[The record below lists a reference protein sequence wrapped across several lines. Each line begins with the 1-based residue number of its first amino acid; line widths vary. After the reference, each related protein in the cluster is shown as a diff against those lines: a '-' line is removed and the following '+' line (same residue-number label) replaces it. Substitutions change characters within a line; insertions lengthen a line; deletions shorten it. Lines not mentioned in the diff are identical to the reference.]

1 LLLPLFMCRYPFTSH
16 IDKKIFLTFL
26 LKLYLYTFSL
36 YENPSFIIK
45 IPLSKIDRQHNG
57 HKKKD
62 KRTNNYLQN
71 TTKKTKDRATRT
83 PLKTRD
89 QGRIQDFKLGG
100 GGALKKIAMLK
111 LGHCSESSVLCVVFQ
126 GPIVLCFFFSF
137 GFYIAGTVYRY

>member
-1 LLLPLFMCRYPFTSH
+1 MSDTFTSH

-89 QGRIQDFKLGG
+89 QGRTQDFKL
-100 GGALKKIAMLK
+100 GGALKKIAPS
-111 LGHCSESSVLCVVFQ
+111 GGRRENFWGILCEKSRFYPKKSYFFQ
-126 GPIVLCFFFSF
+126 
-137 GFYIAGTVYRY
+137 FYGACPPPPPWIRPWGRI